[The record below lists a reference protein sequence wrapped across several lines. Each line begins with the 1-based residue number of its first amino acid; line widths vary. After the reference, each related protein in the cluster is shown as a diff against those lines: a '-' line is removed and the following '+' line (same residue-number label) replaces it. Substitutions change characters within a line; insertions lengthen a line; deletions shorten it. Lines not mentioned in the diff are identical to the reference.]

1 MNLGTIKTPIVL
13 YLVLSLDYGGGWAV
27 SPYFNVY
34 KGMNLG
40 TMETQSC
47 YTYIGHVWNT
57 FIFCLHPKFE
67 GQTFF
72 DLAQICRRRHL
83 EQKRNRLFT

>member
-47 YTYIGHVWNT
+47 YTYIGHV
-57 FIFCLHPKFE
+57 
-67 GQTFF
+67 
-72 DLAQICRRRHL
+72 
-83 EQKRNRLFT
+83 

>member
-1 MNLGTIKTPIVL
+1 MPLFGVGKLIKYHKGYEPRYHKDPIVL

-27 SPYFNVY
+27 SPYFTVY

-47 YTYIGHVWNT
+47 YTYIGHV
-57 FIFCLHPKFE
+57 
-67 GQTFF
+67 
-72 DLAQICRRRHL
+72 
-83 EQKRNRLFT
+83 